1 MLYKRLALTTILAV
15 ALAAP
20 SIVMAAE
27 ATKSTS
33 SKSTATQTTKPANT
47 TTKTTQPATTPDG
60 TPKATQEANLAKF
73 KNKPDDTVI
82 AVVNGEKITKGELL
96 DVMWNWTAPLVLD
109 EYINYKIALQTMK
122 KEGITV
128 TRDEAIERLKANA
141 PSGEPLEVI
150 FQRMHQAM
158 DGAIARTE
166 TSIGLEKVVAKQSK
180 LTDAEYAGFIKA
192 RHILVM
198 AMPGNPNTSG
208 DAEQI
213 DQAAKEKIEK
223 ILAEIRNGKPFDVA
237 AQEYSDDPGSK
248 QRGGELG
255 WFRSID
261 MVPEFSEAAF
271 KLKAGEV
278 SEPVKSPYGYHIIK
292 VDRLGKDATPAEKKE
307 IEARA
312 LGQGGALLAKMKK
325 LFSDLR
331 QNATIIN
338 YISPEIPANDQQ
350 GPGLSQIPSGPQP
363 PANAKLQEMP
373 SNRRVV
379 PGTSEADRI
388 KPPADLAV
396 K

>member
-73 KNKPDDTVI
+73 KNMPDDTVI

-166 TSIGLEKVVAKQSK
+166 TSIGLEKVLVKQSK